1 MIAPTCD
8 IHNVRLMLARLS
20 EATKTSLE
28 TKAEV
33 KAWAQ
38 SMLDI
43 QTDFEAKEDEAAA
56 AAGFKT
62 PLQCPVCGQ
71 RGHIEFTSKK
81 GTPYVS
87 CYRHR
92 VQALLMGYHLHKMER
107 C

>member
-1 MIAPTCD
+1 MADPKELSA
-8 IHNVRLMLARLS
+8 HLARAYDLAMMS
-20 EATKTSLE
+20 PEA
-28 TKAEV
+28 KAEV

-92 VQALLMGYHLHKMER
+92 VEALLMGYHLHKMER